1 MLVIEHVDLST
12 KRRTT
17 IGSCENNLEL
27 AHAII
32 RQFLRQFLQLE
43 YDDRLPRFV
52 EYGDLNNG
60 GISNQGSWEQ
70 YTRLSVD
77 GRPFTTGQAEQ
88 FFQLGRGR

>member
-17 IGSCENNLEL
+17 IGACENNLEL
-27 AHAII
+27 AYAII

-60 GISNQGSWEQ
+60 GIK
-70 YTRLSVD
+70 VD
-77 GRPFTTGQAEQ
+77 YLITKC
-88 FFQLGRGR
+88 FFVVKQTAVKVKPVKCRGNHVPD